1 MVEMFQHTPTILT
14 REHVTAAL
22 RTGHVKALFQPIE
35 DLQTGLCARFEA
47 LARLSHDGRDFAPD
61 SFLGGF
67 DDDDRLC
74 LFGAMLGQGI
84 ALMKGRGS
92 RGRRQ
97 ARDPGPALRSTEA
110 TAGLTVSINVEIS
123 LIVSDDFVDVLRYML
138 DRHGFAG
145 ERIVLEI
152 LENEDVSDAGA
163 LKARLDTVRGLG
175 LSIALDDIG
184 SAYASLVKIK
194 MLPVDIIKLDRSFT
208 RDLEQHPE
216 DLVFVMSV
224 LSLARGLGKTLVVEG
239 IETLEAY
246 DALRMMGV
254 QYGQGHG
261 IAPPM
266 PAEAVA
272 GWLASR
278 HSREASRVPR
288 CLLGAYAAHL
298 TVIESCRALRSQ
310 PLPVQWIG
318 GAADDLSCV
327 IGQLFTA
334 RGWHD
339 TPFGVAHTAFHDV
352 LPQHRSEP
360 ERWDRAAAEF
370 RAAMAEA
377 IALRPGE
384 VGCEAVPARQ
394 RALKPCGCLPAT
406 GRRALKP
413 CSCVPGTGR
422 PASGS
427 APQRREG

>member
-1 MVEMFQHTPTILT
+1 MVETSKCAPTILT
-14 REHVTAAL
+14 REQATAAL
-22 RTGHVKALFQPIE
+22 RAGHVKALFQPIE

-47 LARLSHDGRDFAPD
+47 LVRLSHEGRDFAPD

-84 ALMKGRGS
+84 ALMKGRGG

-97 ARDPGPALRSTEA
+97 ARDHGSARKSTDA
-110 TAGLTVSINVEIS
+110 TAGLSVSINVEVS
-123 LIVSDDFVDVLRYML
+123 LIMSADFVDVLRYML
-138 DRHGFAG
+138 DRYGFAG
-145 ERIVLEI
+145 ERVVLEI
-152 LENEDVSDAGA
+152 LENEDVSDCEA
-163 LKARLDTVRGLG
+163 LKARLDTVRALG

-216 DLVFVMSV
+216 DLMFVMSV

-239 IETLEAY
+239 IETPEVY
-246 DALRMMGV
+246 DALRVMGV
-254 QYGQGHG
+254 QFGQGYA

-278 HSREASRVPR
+278 GGRAASHAPR

-310 PLPVQWIG
+310 PLPVQWTG
-318 GAADDLSCV
+318 GAADHLGCV
-327 IGQLFTA
+327 IGQLFTV

-339 TPFGVAHTAFHDV
+339 TPFGAAHTTFHDV
-352 LPQHRSEP
+352 LPLHRSEP
-360 ERWDRAAAEF
+360 ERWDKAAAEF

-384 VGCEAVPARQ
+384 VGCEAAPPRP
-394 RALKPCGCLPAT
+394 R
-406 GRRALKP
+406 
-413 CSCVPGTGR
+413 GR
-422 PASGS
+422 PKPRGCVSGTSRSASG
-427 APQRREG
+427 

>member
-1 MVEMFQHTPTILT
+1 MVETSQRTPTILT
-14 REHVTAAL
+14 REQATAAL
-22 RTGHVKALFQPIE
+22 RAGHVKALFQPIE

-47 LARLSHDGRDFAPD
+47 LARLSHQGRDFAPD
-61 SFLGGF
+61 GFLGGF

-84 ALMKGRGS
+84 ALMKGR

-97 ARDPGPALRSTEA
+97 ARDHQPGRASTDA
-110 TAGLTVSINVEIS
+110 TAGLSVAINVEVS
-123 LIVSDDFVDVLRYML
+123 LIMSADFIDVLRYML
-138 DRHGFAG
+138 DRYGFAG
-145 ERIVLEI
+145 ERVVLEI
-152 LENEDVSDAGA
+152 LENEDVTDCEA
-163 LKARLDTVRGLG
+163 LRARLDTVRALG

-216 DLVFVMSV
+216 NLMFVMSV

-239 IETLEAY
+239 IETPEAY
-246 DALRMMGV
+246 DALRVMGV
-254 QYGQGHG
+254 RFGQGYG

-278 HSREASRVPR
+278 RGRAASHAPS

-310 PLPVQWIG
+310 PLPVQWTIG
-318 GAADDLSCV
+318 AGDHLGCV
-327 IGQLFTA
+327 IGRLFTV

-339 TPFGVAHTAFHDV
+339 TPFGAAHIAFHDV
-352 LPQHRSEP
+352 LPLHRSEP
-360 ERWDRAAAEF
+360 ERWDEAAAEF
-370 RAAMAEA
+370 RTAMAEA
-377 IALRPGE
+377 IALRLGE
-384 VGCEAVPARQ
+384 VGCEAAPPR
-394 RALKPCGCLPAT
+394 RRGKPKPCGCV
-406 GRRALKP
+406 
-413 CSCVPGTGR
+413 SGTGR
-422 PASGS
+422 SASG
-427 APQRREG
+427 